1 MKSIV
6 YIGMDVHK
14 NSYSLCALNANTG
27 EIVQETT
34 ISPDVDKIVKFIN
47 SAKEKIDEE
56 DISVLTG
63 YEAGCLGYSLYH
75 QRTGNAIKHDS
86 PCRNI

>member
-1 MKSIV
+1 MKSII

-47 SAKEKIDEE
+47 SAKESKYFYLKSNLFTLFDKIVIEYVRGGF
-56 DISVLTG
+56 IAKKVFSFPTN
-63 YEAGCLGYSLYH
+63 
-75 QRTGNAIKHDS
+75 R
-86 PCRNI
+86 